1 MTASTMTRYLSLLLV
16 GLLGQLH
23 GTTAFAQ
30 GAQRADRAPHQD
42 RVERAELDA
51 AELQRLTGRAVTG
64 RALVLRS
71 GEQAALRLEAPFP
84 TRSIGLWWRGDLG
97 SAFATPFDATGD
109 PLAHWPIVEDHDQ
122 APHTP
127 ADLVGRPAGAAR
139 VSSLTHVYG
148 DRAGAVQID
157 LFGPLRLES
166 LSVVW
171 IDVEDPALD
180 QPPASQY
187 SGGYPKPFVYSRSFW
202 NADAPQC
209 GSTYCN
215 VTHLCVHHTASPS
228 DYDAATVSQ
237 AAGNVKATQAYHMYT
252 NGWCDIGY
260 NYLISKQGWIFEGRG
275 GGDDVKG
282 AHDGKNCGSLGV
294 ASLGYFHTPHN
305 DAPTNAQ
312 LDAYAELF
320 AWKADQ
326 KNIDPFGSSFY
337 AGLGAVED
345 SIYGHRE
352 VSATACPGDLLF
364 AQLPGLRQDVANE
377 LAGGGPGPTAGTLKG
392 VLYDASLGTSFR
404 IAGGTVALAD
414 GSFAVSGS
422 DGYYEFPLPA
432 GSYALGATANG
443 FSAGSSTET
452 VTSGDVWESLGLW
465 PNASVPLHSVVSTG
479 PTTFLGTFQG
489 DPGSPLWLGYAGA
502 PGLPIQSLPGLGPV
516 WPDLAGVQ
524 LLYIGN
530 LPGSG
535 VGTWQFTV
543 SGLAP
548 GQTLHT
554 QGYLLWGGQWRLTSG
569 AAWLAQ

>member
-1 MTASTMTRYLSLLLV
+1 MLQHIYLS
-16 GLLGQLH
+16 GLLYLFSGSSALAQSTGPAGQ
-23 GTTAFAQ
+23 G
-30 GAQRADRAPHQD
+30 PHQD
-42 RVERAELDA
+42 RVERTELDA
-51 AELQRLTGRAVTG
+51 AELQDLAGRDTTG
-64 RALVLRS
+64 RALVLHS
-71 GEQAALRLEAPFP
+71 GEQVALHLDAPFP
-84 TRSIGLWWRGDLG
+84 TRSMGVWWSGDLG
-97 SAFATPFDATGD
+97 SAFATPFGTNDA
-109 PLAHWPIVEDHDQ
+109 PLAHWPIIEDHDQ

-127 ADLVGRPAGAAR
+127 AEIDGRPAGSAR

-148 DRAGAVQID
+148 ERAGSLRID

-171 IDVEDPALD
+171 IDVEDPSLS
-180 QPPASQY
+180 QPPAGSY

-228 DYDAATVSQ
+228 DYDAATISQ

-260 NYLISKQGWIFEGRG
+260 NYLISKQGWIFEGRA

-282 AHDGKNCGSLGV
+282 AHDGKNCGSMGV

-305 DAPTNAQ
+305 DAPTGSQ

-326 KNIDPFGSSFY
+326 KNIDPFGASFY
-337 AGLGAVED
+337 AGLGATENH
-345 SIYGHRE
+345 IYGHRD
-352 VSATACPGDLLF
+352 VSATACPGDLLY
-364 AQLPGLRQDVANE
+364 AQLAGLRQDVANE
-377 LAGGGPGPTAGTLKG
+377 LASGGPGPTSGTLKG

-404 IAGGTVALAD
+404 IPGGTVALGN
-414 GSFAVSGS
+414 GSFAISAS

-432 GSYALGATANG
+432 GGYAIGATASG
-443 FSAGSSTET
+443 FSAGSSSET

-465 PNASVPLHSVVSTG
+465 PNSSVPLHSVTSTG
-479 PTTFLGTFQG
+479 ATTFQGVFQG
-489 DPGSPLWLGYAGA
+489 DPGTPVWLGYAGT
-502 PGLPIQSLPGLGPV
+502 PGLPVQTLAGLGPV
-516 WPDLAGVQ
+516 WPDLASVQ
-524 LLYIGN
+524 LLYLGN

-535 VGTWQFTV
+535 IGAWNFTV
-543 SGLAP
+543 TGVSP